1 VSHLPFAAVT
11 TADAGEPYYSLGR
24 LEGATKNEPAGKA
37 STTTWSG
44 VASPKG
50 AVSKFDYGHQSWVLG
65 PRAEPEPSQELRL
78 QQRQV
83 MAGSAIDL
91 NELASPQILSET
103 QKRRFPDQDVSL
115 SSREG

>member
-44 VASPKG
+44 VASPNG
-50 AVSKFDYGHQSWVLG
+50 AVSKFDYGHHVSSPLVSGRPLFQQLSCR
-65 PRAEPEPSQELRL
+65 RAP
-78 QQRQV
+78 
-83 MAGSAIDL
+83 
-91 NELASPQILSET
+91 
-103 QKRRFPDQDVSL
+103 L
-115 SSREG
+115 SSGFVSSRSEAFGSKVGSLARELSPSRRRNSGFSSAT